1 MTEREALLAAI
12 CANPDD
18 DTPRLVYADWL
29 QENGDPDRAE
39 FIRLE
44 CRLAMWNHDFG
55 KEADPDGELA
65 RGELCSSKLHAAN
78 RFRWLS
84 EIVGREPYHDANPDY
99 QYGLFHRGFV
109 DQVFVY
115 NPEPFLSDWP
125 LIMRITPIKKLL
137 VNCVLSLRRVVEV
150 SEIVRLRELVLR
162 YDARLLSEHALVLAL
177 AADRCPKLS
186 IRVEGITGEDVSQ
199 LLRNYYGNRVS
210 FQLPFLP
217 PV

>member
-39 FIRLE
+39 FIRHE
-44 CRLAMWNHDFG
+44 CFLVASKHISG
-55 KEADPDGELA
+55 KETDPDNELVRA
-65 RGELCSSKLHAAN
+65 ESRSFKLNRAN
-78 RFRWLS
+78 RLRWLS
-84 EIVGREPYHDANPDY
+84 EIVGREPYDDENPNY
-99 QYGLFHRGFV
+99 TFGRFHRGFV

-115 NPEPFLSDWP
+115 QPEPFLSDWP
-125 LIMRITPIKKLL
+125 LIVRTTPIKELD
-137 VNCVLSLRRVVEV
+137 VRCALSLRRVLEV
-150 SEIVRLRELVLR
+150 PEIGRLRELVLR
-162 YDARLLSEHALVLAL
+162 YGAMLSSEHALVLAL

-186 IRVEGITGEDVSQ
+186 IRVECITGEDVSQ
-199 LLRNYYGNRVS
+199 LLQNYYGNRVS
-210 FQLPFLP
+210 FQRPFLP